1 MRVVGIHGIAHTHLT
16 APQIEAEWL
25 PALQGGLEEAGVLR
39 IAKEDFA
46 IAAYGALFRPA
57 GTRAGNLPR
66 LTADDVEDELEKALL
81 MEWWQEAAK
90 LSELNRSQPDPTGE
104 ALTIQDPDFE
114 GRGRTAEWVQRA
126 LRQLAKSKFFGQ
138 LGGER
143 AILFALK
150 QVREYLHNLEMKQSI
165 QERVIQKVTEETRII
180 IGHSLGSIVAYECLC
195 AHPEWNVHTLV
206 TLGSPLGI
214 APTIFEAL
222 TPKPQ
227 AGTGF
232 YPKVKQWF
240 NIADQGDI
248 VALEKQLAPRF
259 GAVDDR
265 LVHNGWES
273 HSATRYLN
281 AKQTGQAI
289 ASGLLDS

>member
-1 MRVVGIHGIAHTHLT
+1 MRIVGIHGIAHTHLT

-25 PALQGGLEEAGVLR
+25 PALQGGLEEAGVSR
-39 IAKEDFA
+39 IAKEDFT
-46 IAAYGALFRPA
+46 IAAYGALFRLE
-57 GTRAGNLPR
+57 GTRAGNLLR
-66 LTADDVEDELEKALL
+66 LTADDIKDEWEKALL
-81 MEWWQEAAK
+81 LKWWQEAAE
-90 LSELNRSQPDPTGE
+90 LSELNRSQHEPAGE
-104 ALTIQDPDFE
+104 ALTIQGPDFA
-114 GRGRTAEWVQRA
+114 GRGRIPELVQRA
-126 LRQLAKSKFFGQ
+126 LRQLTKSKFFAK

-143 AILFALK
+143 AILLALR
-150 QVREYLHNLEMKQSI
+150 QVREYLYNLDMKRAI
-165 QERVIQKVTEETRII
+165 QERVVQKVTEDTRII

-214 APTIFEAL
+214 APSIFEAL

-227 AGTGF
+227 EGTGV
-232 YPKVKQWF
+232 YPKIKQWF

-248 VALEKQLAPRF
+248 VALEKELAPCF
-259 GAVDDR
+259 GAVADC